1 MHRCRVR
8 QLVLEAAKAR
18 ANAALTLEGEECNKE
33 LFAPFS
39 PSPTVVIDAVWR
51 KIEENHES
59 LTTNDLLVD
68 LGCGDGR
75 WLVSGVQKFN
85 CKALGVE
92 LDENLVHRALQEVQK
107 QNLQDRIQVELGDVM
122 ETEISS
128 AKLVIVYAFAESL
141 SDIAQ
146 RLKAQL
152 KYDANVLSIGFRVPG
167 WKPHWS
173 EREGGLRWYF
183 YRMKDCA

>member
-1 MHRCRVR
+1 MDRHRVR

-18 ANAALTLEGEECNKE
+18 ANAALTLEGGKCNKE

-39 PSPTVVIDAVWR
+39 PSPTAVIDAVWR
-51 KIEENHES
+51 KIEDNHVG
-59 LTTNDLLVD
+59 LTSQDLLVD

-92 LDENLVHRALQEVQK
+92 LDENLVHRATQEVK
-107 QNLQDRIQVELGDVM
+107 NLNLQDKIQVELGDVM
-122 ETEISS
+122 EADISS

-141 SDIAQ
+141 SGIAE
-146 RLKAQL
+146 RLRMQL
-152 KYDANVLSIGFRVPG
+152 KDDANVLSIGVSWLNWG
-167 WKPHWS
+167 QYCK
-173 EREGGLRWYF
+173 
-183 YRMKDCA
+183 